1 MPVAINLGTCQR
13 TEDDARQT
21 VIYTI
26 RRLDPS
32 AVYLFT
38 FELNGLNVISG
49 QTVRGPINSNVELLE
64 EWETSGKKRTNIL
77 RFMYAFTCSQEEKG
91 ASVHETECSHHTEF
105 ELLLP
110 PADSG
115 AVTALASI
123 YDTHHDVQRPEDG
136 RDLLARIARIVPR
149 GSGSC
154 PDELA
159 INTSHL

>member
-1 MPVAINLGTCQR
+1 MPVAIHLSTCQR

-38 FELNGLNVISG
+38 LELNGLNVISG
-49 QTVRGPINSNVELLE
+49 QTVRGPINSNLEVLE
-64 EWETSGKKRTNIL
+64 EWETSGKKRTKIL
-77 RFMYAFTCSQEEKG
+77 RFMYAFTCSQEGKG
-91 ASVHETECSHHTEF
+91 ATAHEIECSHHTEF

-136 RDLLARIARIVPR
+136 QDLLARIARIVVR
-149 GSGSC
+149 GMGSC
-154 PDELA
+154 PDEVA
-159 INTSHL
+159 INTTHL